1 MKSPYTPIG
10 TVKRVGNPETEL
22 RDEIIVVV
30 ATLIILSLV
39 MLVLSC
45 FN

>member
-10 TVKRVGNPETEL
+10 TLKRVSNPETEL

-39 MLVLSC
+39 IEILWV
-45 FN
+45 